1 MSIAIQ
7 FIDVNIVFGVSNKKS
22 DRIKAARVIE
32 EIRQGKSRAEI
43 IASTKAVLG
52 VGNANLTVEKG
63 EIAVL
68 MGLSGSGKTTLLRAV
83 NGLNQVTSG
92 QILVQHKD
100 GMLDAAQ
107 PSPAMLRK
115 LRTES
120 VAMVFQQF
128 ALLPWKTV
136 RENVGFGLELRRLK
150 PRDYK
155 AAVDEK
161 LELVGL
167 TQWADRYVSELS
179 GGMQQRVGLARALAT
194 DADILLMD
202 EPFSALDPLI
212 RTKLQDELLSLQ
224 KRLKKTILFVSH
236 DLDEALKIGNHIS
249 ILEGGRIV
257 QTGRPED
264 IILRPKNDYVA
275 EFVQHMNP
283 LNALTAASVMLPLG
297 DFARQ
302 GNSIA
307 FHCGADYTLE
317 LDAGDRLKNVTCGG
331 RNIAFAYAEGE
342 NFPGAPADFIACVPL
357 EMPLKHVVNAQQ
369 ISDRPALIH
378 DNGKIAGICRIK
390 DILQAISGKNRRT
403 PTVAAAV

>member
-1 MSIAIQ
+1 MSAAIQ
-7 FIDVNIVFGVSNKKS
+7 FIDVNIIFGITNRKS
-22 DRIKAARVIE
+22 DRIKAAKVIE
-32 EIRQGKSRAEI
+32 QINQGKSRAEI

-52 VGNANLTVEKG
+52 VGNANLTIEEG

-92 QILVQHKD
+92 QILVKHKD

-107 PSPAMLRK
+107 PSVAMLRK

-155 AAVDEK
+155 VAVDEK

-167 TQWADRYVSELS
+167 TQWAERYVSELS

-224 KRLKKTILFVSH
+224 KTLKKTILFVSH
-236 DLDEALKIGNHIS
+236 DLDEALKIGSHIS

-264 IILRPKNDYVA
+264 IILRPKNGYVA

-283 LNALTAASVMLPLG
+283 LNALRAASVMLPLG
-297 DFARQ
+297 SFERQ
-302 GNSIA
+302 GNSIS
-307 FHCGADYTLE
+307 FHCGSDYTIE
-317 LDAGDRLKNVTCGG
+317 LNGEGVLQRVTCAG
-331 RNIAFAYAEGE
+331 RPIPFAIAEGE
-342 NFPGAPADFIACVPL
+342 SFPGAPGDFIACVPP
-357 EMPLKHVVNAQQ
+357 EMPLKHVINSQQ

-378 DNGKIAGICRIK
+378 INGRIIGICRIK
-390 DILQAISGKNRRT
+390 EILRAISGGNRKL
-403 PTVAAAV
+403 PTVMA